1 MSDRYRDDTDR
12 GTSTEATKE
21 EANQLKEEV
30 RQEAGRVTDEAKH
43 QGRVLM
49 DETQTRVRE
58 EADRQ
63 TERTASGLRSM
74 SGELRSMA
82 DNSDQPQSNVA
93 TWVRRGAEEID
104 SFANRL
110 DRDGV
115 DGLVRDVGNFARR
128 NPTTFLVTTFGLGLL
143 AGRVMKNR
151 EGDQSSPS
159 DDRGFREEP
168 ALTEYRS
175 RATESSTAPEPTRPP
190 RGMVAPER
198 PRP

>member
-12 GTSTEATKE
+12 GATTEAAKE
-21 EANQLKEEV
+21 EASQLGDEV
-30 RQEAGRVTDEAKH
+30 RQEAGRVTEEAKH

-115 DGLVRDVGNFARR
+115 DGVIRDVSDFARR

-151 EGDQSSPS
+151 DGDQSSPS
-159 DDRGFREEP
+159 DDRGFREDR
-168 ALTEYRS
+168 AMGDYRS
-175 RATESSTAPEPTRPP
+175 RVTESSTTPEPTRPP
-190 RGMVAPER
+190 RGAAVPER